1 MPRWLRITLI
11 SAGSLLVLVILLWF
25 VLALVVRG
33 RKAEILAEITSQLSD
48 RISGNLEIQDMEPS
62 LIRSFPNIS
71 VTLKNVSLKD
81 SLYATHKH
89 ALLDVREVYVKVNT
103 FALLRKK
110 VDIRQVSLKD
120 GKIFLY
126 TDSTGFS
133 NTYLLKGKEPR
144 KPATGK
150 QPTIRRIALE
160 NIRFTLENHIK
171 LKLYNFNIRGLRA
184 EMNFDNTGWQAQVN
198 LETRIEDLQ
207 FNTTKGSYAKQKLL
221 KADIGVQFTRQNKT
235 LRIPPQDFR
244 FDGQPVRIGGEFNFS
259 QQPALFAI
267 DITGSRLPFRFATSL
282 VTPNIA
288 TKLDSIDF
296 VEPIDVNAHLHGR
309 MQFRDT
315 PYVKVNWAVKNNV
328 LDGKSLTLDAVN
340 FTGEFFNEV
349 QPGLGHNNANSR
361 LTIRQFSALYDSIPI
376 KADTI
381 RVINLE
387 HPVLTGR
394 FTSAFPLTR
403 LTNAIGPELFRFTSG
418 EALVDL
424 DYAGTWNQKDT
435 IPGYLRGVIRVKNGS
450 FTYVPRNQDFHTCH
464 ATLDF
469 AGADL
474 FFRDISLQSGSSSV
488 QMEGSMK
495 NILNLYFA
503 APEKV
508 RIDWSVRSP
517 LININEFQ
525 SFFAK
530 RQKRTTPQQARKN
543 KQKMSRVMKQLDV
556 VLEMSSVNMD
566 LAVEKVR
573 YRQFAASNVKAG
585 LHMDQQGIQLSN
597 VALQAAGGQMNLN
610 GNIRHAGSDDK
621 FTLSANIRSVQVDQL
636 FHAFNNFGQT
646 GVTAKNLKG
655 VFSATANVTGNM
667 KEDATVKPHT
677 MYGTVNFTLNRGALV
692 NFEPLMNLSK
702 FVFRKRDMS
711 NITFEKI
718 QNTLDIKGSKIY
730 IHPMLIASSVLNVEV
745 EGVYG
750 IPKGTDIKLRVPLR
764 NPKKDE
770 LVTDVEE
777 LQKRRKSG
785 IVINLHAVDGED
797 GKVKMKLGKGDKG
810 D

>member
-11 SAGSLLVLVILLWF
+11 SAGSLLVVVIILWF

-33 RKAEILAEITSQLSD
+33 RKAEILAEITAQLSD

-81 SLYATHKH
+81 SMYATHKH
-89 ALLDVREVYVKVNT
+89 ALLDVREVYVKVST
-103 FALLRKK
+103 FALLRKT
-110 VDIRQVSLKD
+110 VDVKQVSLKD

-126 TDSTGFS
+126 TDGSGFS
-133 NTYLLKGKEPR
+133 NTYLLKGKEPH
-144 KPATGK
+144 KPATGNSS
-150 QPTIRRIALE
+150 TIRRIILE
-160 NIRFTLENHIK
+160 NVRFTLENHIK
-171 LKLYNFNIRGLRA
+171 LKRYNLDIRRLRA
-184 EMNFDNTGWQAQVN
+184 EMDFDNTGWQAQVN
-198 LETRIEDLQ
+198 LETRIDDLQ

-221 KADIGVQFTRQNKT
+221 KADIGVQFMRSNKT

-244 FDGQPVRIGGEFNFS
+244 FDGQPVRIGAEFNFS

-267 DITGSRLPFRFATSL
+267 AIHANQIPFRAATSL

-296 VEPIDVNAHLHGR
+296 TKPLDVTASIAGH

-315 PYVKVNWAVKNNV
+315 PVIKVNWTVKDNV
-328 LDGKSLTLDAVN
+328 LDGKALTLDAVN
-340 FTGEFFNEV
+340 FTGEFYNEV
-349 QPGLGHNNANSR
+349 VPGLGHNNANSR
-361 LTIRQFSALYDSIPI
+361 LTIRQFSALYDSIPV

-394 FTSAFPLTR
+394 FKSSFPLTR

-418 EALVDL
+418 EAMVDL
-424 DYAGTWNQKDT
+424 DYAGSWNQKDT
-435 IPGYLRGVIRVKNGS
+435 IPGYLRGIIQVKDGS
-450 FTYVPRNQDFHTCH
+450 FTYVPRNQDFHACQ

-469 AGADL
+469 AGSDL
-474 FFRDISLQSGSSSV
+474 FFRDISLRSGSSSV

-508 RIDWSVRSP
+508 QIDWFVRSP
-517 LININEFQ
+517 LININDFQ
-525 SFFAK
+525 TFFAK
-530 RQKRTTPQQARKN
+530 RQKRPTAQQVRKN
-543 KQKMSRVMKQLDV
+543 KQRMGRVMKQLDV
-556 VLEMSSVNMD
+556 VLELSSVNMN
-566 LAVEKVR
+566 LAVDKVR

-585 LHMDQQGIQLSN
+585 LRMDQQGIRLSN

-610 GNIRHAGSDDK
+610 GNIRHAGNGDK
-621 FTLSANIRSVQVDQL
+621 FTVNADIRSVQVDQL
-636 FHAFNNFGQT
+636 FHAFENFGQT

-677 MYGTVNFTLNRGALV
+677 MYGTVNFTLNKGALV

-770 LVTDVEE
+770 LVTDVDE

-810 D
+810 E